1 MSDPHVLPD
10 EMSLFFKTEETYRR
24 LWFVLNENNVAID
37 KPMLLTETK
46 RFKNVH
52 LGHAEKHLFAARVS
66 AARKSEGIEFI
77 TAADRRSEV
86 DAAARVI
93 RQWMLEGMRL
103 RDIAVLTRNLES
115 YAELIDASFGEHGIK
130 YFVDRRRV
138 AAHHPLPQVV
148 RAVFLAA
155 LHHWQHDAMMTLL
168 KSGLCGLTLDEA
180 DEIENYVLM
189 HRIRGSEWGA
199 TERWRYVRKLTRDS
213 ELDLP
218 PAEQFELERIDG
230 LRRRIVDPLRP
241 FVARVSGDAKLTI
254 REYILELFEL
264 IERFGIRKTML
275 AWIKETADLEQ
286 SGEHQQ
292 VWEELVKLLDQMAD
306 VMGDEVVSAADFLAI
321 LESGLEQFDL
331 ALTPP
336 TVDQVLVGGVERT
349 RTPAV
354 RGTIVLGLNE
364 GEFPLSPRDQT
375 IFSDGERKVLANRK
389 MEIDPDTQR
398 KLFDE
403 RFLGYVAFTRAS
415 EKLVAT
421 RTAGDDAGRA
431 VMPSGFWKR
440 LRAAFPDAPAREI
453 KREEE
458 SVETIGTPRQL
469 VTRLMRWVR
478 EGAQNLSPSP
488 GGEPACGSGEGGG
501 EGFGELSSLT
511 KGARDAR
518 TLTPTLSR
526 STGRGGGESEERAW
540 VALYQWLATHECC
553 SDAIDV
559 MRFRAWRALGYDNV
573 AVLSDSVRARLF
585 GSPLNGSVS
594 RIETFAT
601 CPFKHFARYGLGLS
615 EREDA
620 EVTSLDLGNVYH
632 GILEQLVGDMVRANK
647 NWGADPKNITEAAI
661 NKYARAVGEDLK
673 GELMLS
679 SARNQYL
686 LSHIERT
693 LGQVIESQNVAAAR
707 GGFKPLRAELE
718 FGFDSSDGL
727 PALEL
732 QTPHGN
738 RLRLRGKI
746 DRVDLLEE
754 QAAFAVIDYK
764 LSGNQLSLDRVY
776 HGISLQLLTYLLVL
790 QANGE
795 KLAGKKLTPA
805 AAFYVKLLRQLD
817 DVKHP
822 SEGVAPEEEAF
833 HLQVKPR
840 GVINREYL
848 ANIDEKIGPGVR
860 SEVVQAAIK
869 KDGEIGFRKNSDAAE
884 VHEFVAL
891 LKHVEKRLGEL
902 GDQIIAGR
910 IDVMPYRMG
919 LLTPC
924 PDCEYRAV
932 CRFDPL
938 TNRYNQLTVRGR
950 EGVLDQLAEEGRDGE

>member
-1 MSDPHVLPD
+1 
-10 EMSLFFKTEETYRR
+10 
-24 LWFVLNENNVAID
+24 
-37 KPMLLTETK
+37 
-46 RFKNVH
+46 
-52 LGHAEKHLFAARVS
+52 
-66 AARKSEGIEFI
+66 
-77 TAADRRSEV
+77 
-86 DAAARVI
+86 
-93 RQWMLEGMRL
+93 
-103 RDIAVLTRNLES
+103 
-115 YAELIDASFGEHGIK
+115 
-130 YFVDRRRV
+130 
-138 AAHHPLPQVV
+138 
-148 RAVFLAA
+148 
-155 LHHWQHDAMMTLL
+155 
-168 KSGLCGLTLDEA
+168 
-180 DEIENYVLM
+180 
-189 HRIRGSEWGA
+189 
-199 TERWRYVRKLTRDS
+199 
-213 ELDLP
+213 
-218 PAEQFELERIDG
+218 
-230 LRRRIVDPLRP
+230 
-241 FVARVSGDAKLTI
+241 
-254 REYILELFEL
+254 
-264 IERFGIRKTML
+264 
-275 AWIKETADLEQ
+275 
-286 SGEHQQ
+286 
-292 VWEELVKLLDQMAD
+292 
-306 VMGDEVVSAADFLAI
+306 
-321 LESGLEQFDL
+321 
-331 ALTPP
+331 
-336 TVDQVLVGGVERT
+336 
-349 RTPAV
+349 
-354 RGTIVLGLNE
+354 
-364 GEFPLSPRDQT
+364 
-375 IFSDGERKVLANRK
+375 
-389 MEIDPDTQR
+389 
-398 KLFDE
+398 
-403 RFLGYVAFTRAS
+403 
-415 EKLVAT
+415 
-421 RTAGDDAGRA
+421 
-431 VMPSGFWKR
+431 
-440 LRAAFPDAPAREI
+440 
-453 KREEE
+453 
-458 SVETIGTPRQL
+458 
-469 VTRLMRWVR
+469 
-478 EGAQNLSPSP
+478 SP
-488 GGEPACGSGEGGG
+488 GHPGEGLG
-501 EGFGELSSLT
+501 EVSSRT
-511 KGARDAR
+511 KGASSAQ

-526 STGRGGGESEERAW
+526 STGRGGGESQSAW
-540 VALYQWLATHECC
+540 VALYQWLATHEC
-553 SDAIDV
+553 SNDAIDV
-559 MRFRAWRALGYDNV
+559 MRFRAWRALSYENL
-573 AVLSDSVRARLF
+573 AELSDGVKARLF
-585 GSPLNGSVS
+585 ASPLNGSVS

-679 SARNQYL
+679 TARNQYL

-693 LGQVIESQNVAAAR
+693 LGQVIESQSAAAAR

-718 FGFDSSDGL
+718 FGFGSSDGL

-732 QTPHGN
+732 KTPAGN

-822 SEGVAPEEEAF
+822 DEAVLPEEEAF

-840 GVINREYL
+840 GVINREFL
-848 ANIDEKIGPGVR
+848 SDIDEKIGPGVR

-910 IDVMPYRMG
+910 IDVLPYRMG

-950 EGVLDQLAEEGRDGE
+950 EGVLDQLAQEGRDGE